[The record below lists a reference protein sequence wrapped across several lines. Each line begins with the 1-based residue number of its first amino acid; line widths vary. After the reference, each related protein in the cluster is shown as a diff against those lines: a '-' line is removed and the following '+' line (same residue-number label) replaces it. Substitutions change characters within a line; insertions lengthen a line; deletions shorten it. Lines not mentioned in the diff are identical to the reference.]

1 MEQLWGEEA
10 FGHRRG
16 GPWRRVTRVE
26 GPLAYLCRGLEKAL
40 GGVALFEVYSAPGEW
55 EIRAYRTVPGE
66 GRQGVS
72 TYLPDERVSSMTAEV
87 AARVGSMRGA
97 IINGIFVAAGAP

>member
-1 MEQLWGEEA
+1 MA
-10 FGHRRG
+10 
-16 GPWRRVTRVE
+16 RVE
-26 GPLAYLCRGLEKAL
+26 GPLASLCRGLEEAMH
-40 GGVALFEVYSAPGEW
+40 GVVLFEVFSGPGEW

-72 TYLPDERVSSMTAEV
+72 TYVPDERLASMRPD
-87 AARVGSMRGA
+87 AARRVGEMRGA